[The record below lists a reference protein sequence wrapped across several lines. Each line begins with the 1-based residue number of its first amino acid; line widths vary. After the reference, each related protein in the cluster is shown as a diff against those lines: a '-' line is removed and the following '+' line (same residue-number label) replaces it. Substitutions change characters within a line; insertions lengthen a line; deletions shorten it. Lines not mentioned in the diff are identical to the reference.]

1 MSEIEAQCSIFMM
14 LRTSLLTP
22 THNRPLWWWSGKVS
36 SSDAAQI
43 HPSMDGDLECSLTRH
58 GEQQFCKTL
67 LIFHIFNN
75 SDSTVCLLQSSLNIL
90 ILIKIPFDNLMVAF
104 TEIFIRSR
112 KRKRER
118 NEKRKEKEMGEEK
131 GKEKEN
137 LDSHCVRKSPQV

>member
-1 MSEIEAQCSIFMM
+1 
-14 LRTSLLTP
+14 
-22 THNRPLWWWSGKVS
+22 
-36 SSDAAQI
+36 
-43 HPSMDGDLECSLTRH
+43 
-58 GEQQFCKTL
+58 
-67 LIFHIFNN
+67 
-75 SDSTVCLLQSSLNIL
+75 
-90 ILIKIPFDNLMVAF
+90 MVAF